1 MPINFFGGAG
11 SVTQDMLDYIGANL
25 TDTTITKEH
34 EASLNFT
41 GEWITEE
48 DKACMELIQ
57 EDVNGIEISNLQILD
72 QHSHRVAL
80 YSDEASIASFGTAF
94 GRPKGQDPQSTD
106 AAVHTELVALV
117 PDQGDVAA

>member
-1 MPINFFGGAG
+1 
-11 SVTQDMLDYIGANL
+11 
-25 TDTTITKEH
+25 
-34 EASLNFT
+34 
-41 GEWITEE
+41 
-48 DKACMELIQ
+48 MELIQ

-106 AAVHTELVALV
+106 AAIHTELVALV
-117 PDQGDVAA
+117 PGQGDVAA